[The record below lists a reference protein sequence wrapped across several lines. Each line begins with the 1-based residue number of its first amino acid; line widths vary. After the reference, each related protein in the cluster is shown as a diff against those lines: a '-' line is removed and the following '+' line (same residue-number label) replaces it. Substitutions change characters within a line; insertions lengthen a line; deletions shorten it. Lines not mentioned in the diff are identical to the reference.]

1 MVLPA
6 YVQKVFDEEVA
17 ARSKEQP
24 GLEPIPSVGSPSVD
38 PALPTDIDSIVAEA
52 SRTHDVEPELIK
64 AMIATESGGDPSAVS
79 EDDATGL
86 MQLMEGTAKEMGVK
100 DRTDPYQNIMG
111 GTKYL
116 KKQIVRHRGNI
127 PLALASYNAGP
138 GAVKRYGG
146 IPPFKETQKYVP
158 KVLKKYNE
166 YKEAKQESLP
176 DVDSPVV
183 DSPVVDSP
191 DGGLPDVNSPI
202 VGPNANKTGGLP
214 SYVKEAME
222 KEKLAKSAKQPK
234 DPRSEPQEW
243 DPEWMKEHPNLAG
256 LYGAGKGILEQ
267 AVVPAIEA
275 TGAVAGSI
283 FSPVVGTALGY
294 GIARQLNDVLIEGY
308 NRLGGEAPT
317 STTVGEEMKQSA
329 ADVGT
334 ALILGK
340 TMEMGAKAAPHIE
353 NYLFNTL
360 PKRLYGSA
368 IKTPMSKKWIQ
379 TLPNEIVSKQT
390 AVIQE
395 GLDSKITTNEFGLA
409 KIKNLQNEAL
419 EYIDDITKIL
429 SEDPSKVI
437 NREVLLEK
445 GLEKA
450 YIKASNSSDPVA
462 ARTAVDAIATR
473 FRSHPKNLTPAKAN
487 QIKRQL
493 YEEVKYGGAEPSAI
507 KAQIDSSGKK
517 GVAREIM
524 LNLEEM
530 YPAIKEL
537 NTTDAARIGLVEAIE
552 KAYAKEATKN
562 LVPLGAKILLR
573 PKAWPLAIWEG
584 TMGHPRVK
592 TQLAF
597 LLHKANPAVYPA
609 KPSAYVPPKA
619 PVKPTEPFRYEP
631 PSKPFAKGTKPGV
644 SLPRVKSPGA
654 VTGPLTEGKY
664 TPDQLNKM
672 LRSKNVT
679 QQEVAI
685 EDIIETRKNT
695 VLSENERRSTVN
707 EMLKSFKDAGK
718 KNLTKPVKQTPKE
731 ASKIKFAEDL
741 EYDGVLMHTR
751 DTPLTKG
758 DRPDFDAWW
767 GNKRWF
773 DEYVN
778 KMDDG
783 SLVHEFGDYTYSI
796 KPPPKTKVVDIEFV
810 DMKQLTDEAAEF
822 MSRVVKKTRPGN
834 KQLPKRIL
842 AKEQEAAEEFIHEF
856 GDGEKI
862 PEVMR
867 EMGIGIVKMADEH
880 IILKE
885 VVKKSQFISNK
896 QPIAKPK
903 TLSKSTI
910 KGTKTGET
918 FDSPIGRIK
927 YDAASQWETGGPTMH
942 QYTPVDGA
950 YKGATFTIKGP
961 REPAKF
967 EKAIKNMV
975 DLAKKHGGYNK

>member
-17 ARSKEQP
+17 ARSKGKP
-24 GLEPIPSVGSPSVD
+24 GLAPLPSAGSPSVD
-38 PALPTDIDSIVAEA
+38 SAPPTDINSIIAEA
-52 SRTHDVEPELIK
+52 SRTHGVEPELIK
-64 AMIATESGGDPSAVS
+64 AMISTESGGDPLAVS

-116 KKQIVRHRGNI
+116 KKQIVSHKGNI

-138 GAVKRYGG
+138 GAVREYGG

-166 YKEAKQESLP
+166 YKKAKQEFLP
-176 DVDSPVV
+176 DVDSPAMVAEPE
-183 DSPVVDSP
+183 S
-191 DGGLPDVNSPI
+191 LPDVNSPI
-202 VGPNANKTGGLP
+202 IGPKANQTGGLP

-222 KEKLAKSAKQPK
+222 KEKSAKSAKQPK

-243 DPEWMKEHPNLAG
+243 DPEWMREHPNLAG
-256 LYGAGKGILEQ
+256 LYGAGRGILEQ

-294 GIARQLNDVLIEGY
+294 GIAKQLNDVLIEGY

-340 TMEMGAKAAPHIE
+340 TMEMGAKVAPHIE

-473 FRSHPKNLTPAKAN
+473 FRSHPKNLTPTKAN

-537 NTTDAARIGLVEAIE
+537 NTTDAARIGLIEAIE

-631 PSKPFAKGTKPGV
+631 PSKPFAKGTKPDI
-644 SLPRVKSPGA
+644 SLPRVESPGA
-654 VTGPLTEGKY
+654 VTGPRIEGKY

-672 LRSKNVT
+672 LRSRDAT
-679 QQEVAI
+679 RQEMAI
-685 EDIIETRKNT
+685 DDIIETRKNT

-718 KNLTKPVKQTPKE
+718 KNLTKT
-731 ASKIKFAEDL
+731 
-741 EYDGVLMHTR
+741 
-751 DTPLTKG
+751 
-758 DRPDFDAWW
+758 
-767 GNKRWF
+767 
-773 DEYVN
+773 
-778 KMDDG
+778 
-783 SLVHEFGDYTYSI
+783 
-796 KPPPKTKVVDIEFV
+796 
-810 DMKQLTDEAAEF
+810 
-822 MSRVVKKTRPGN
+822 
-834 KQLPKRIL
+834 
-842 AKEQEAAEEFIHEF
+842 
-856 GDGEKI
+856 
-862 PEVMR
+862 
-867 EMGIGIVKMADEH
+867 
-880 IILKE
+880 
-885 VVKKSQFISNK
+885 
-896 QPIAKPK
+896 AKPK
-903 TLSKSTI
+903 TLSENTI
-910 KGTKTGET
+910 KGTKTGEA